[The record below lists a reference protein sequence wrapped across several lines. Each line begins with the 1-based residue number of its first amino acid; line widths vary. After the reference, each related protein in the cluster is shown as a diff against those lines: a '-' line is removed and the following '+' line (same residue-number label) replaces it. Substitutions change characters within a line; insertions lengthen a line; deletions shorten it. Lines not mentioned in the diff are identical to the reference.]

1 MGKLPT
7 FVLPLKQILIIAY
20 MTGILW
26 LQRNPL
32 SLVFSAIS
40 PFSLLFVLFVISN
53 GQYVQFALV
62 GSLVMALV
70 GYGLSLGQDIS
81 FYKTEYKIQ
90 DMFVASPVS
99 SLTYMLGLA
108 LSQLLFGLPAL
119 IVLAIL
125 VAAFVTSIVFI
136 PILLAI
142 IFLTW
147 ASMSSMGFFLSSHM
161 LHMRNATQ
169 IISFVNVVLAVL
181 PPVFYS
187 LNKLP
192 EPLQYLSYF
201 VPTTH
206 ASLILQ
212 YIMGLETP
220 KEWSLAY
227 GFMVQMIYLV
237 GFLLLAKTKAMWRE
251 NSATF
256 LGILADKNYSQES
269 EYCNGCEYT
278 ASDKLNWTASSPLRG
293 QFFSSLILNAV

>member
-70 GYGLSLGQDIS
+70 GYGLSLGQD
-81 FYKTEYKIQ
+81 
-90 DMFVASPVS
+90 MFVASPVS

-119 IVLAIL
+119 IVLTIL

-136 PILLAI
+136 PTLLAI

-187 LNKLP
+187 LNKVP

-237 GFLLLAKTKAMWRE
+237 GFMLLAKTKAMWRE
-251 NSATF
+251 N
-256 LGILADKNYSQES
+256 
-269 EYCNGCEYT
+269 
-278 ASDKLNWTASSPLRG
+278 
-293 QFFSSLILNAV
+293 